1 MSSTPVVLRS
11 ATQNSQALALELH
24 PQIGGAITRFQL
36 TRPGETLDLL
46 RPTPAQVIAERNVL
60 ETSCYPLIPF
70 SNRVKDGRF
79 TFAGREYQ
87 LEPNLPGHPH
97 PLHGHGWRC
106 EWDVLEQS
114 EDSVTLAYSRSGA
127 DFPSRQSGTQRFKL
141 LPGALQVDL
150 DLRNTGAEAMPAGI
164 GLHPF
169 FPKPADTRLHAQL
182 ATVWLGT
189 DDCIPVTRVSVP
201 ERWDFSAGRDLGDL
215 ALDHCFGGWTGRAR
229 VVWPSRGVNLAIEA
243 TNVLTHAVIY
253 APPGQDFF
261 CFEPVSNAN
270 DAFNLS
276 ARGID
281 GVGLSVLKPGE
292 SLSARVTFTVRS
304 L

>member
-1 MSSTPVVLRS
+1 MSSTKVVLKS
-11 ATQNSQALALELH
+11 AMQNSHALSLELH

-36 TRPGETLDLL
+36 ACPDETLDLL
-46 RPTPAQVIAERNVL
+46 RPTSTQTIAERNVL

-79 TFAGREYQ
+79 TFEGREYH

-106 EWDVLEQS
+106 EWKVLEQT
-114 EDSVTLAYSRSGA
+114 EDSVVLAYSRSA
-127 DFPSRQSGTQRFKL
+127 SDFPSQQSATQRFRL

-150 DLRNTGAEAMPAGI
+150 ELRNTGNEAMPAGI

-169 FPKPADTRLHAQL
+169 FPKPADTRLQANL
-182 ATVWLGT
+182 ANVWLGT
-189 DDCIPVTRVSVP
+189 DDCIPVTRVAVP
-201 ERWDFSAGRDLGDL
+201 ERWDFSTGRELADL
-215 ALDHCFGGWTGRAR
+215 ALDHCFGGWARRAQ
-229 VVWPSRGVNLAIEA
+229 VDWPARGVKLAIEA
-243 TNVLTHAVIY
+243 TEPLSHAVIY
-253 APPGQDFF
+253 SPPGQDFF

-276 ARGID
+276 ARGVD
-281 GVGLSVLKPGE
+281 GVGLVVMEPGA
-292 SLSARVTFTVRS
+292 SLGARVTFTVEAK
-304 L
+304 